1 MRKLYAAF
9 SFIFLTF
16 FAQEALAQLSISGKV
31 TDRFNRPVP
40 GATVKLS
47 EKDLVQITGHD
58 GSFEFSSLTPGIYNL
73 TASYIGYST
82 RNTKFNLQKDKTQ
95 LTIALEDQDNQL
107 QGVEITGRKE
117 QAYKNTKSFSGTKTE
132 TPLRYVPQAIS
143 YVTKEVMDDQMAFKA
158 SDVIKNISGVTH
170 FSYYNNDI
178 SLRGFRSGNALI
190 NGLRTPTSSWSQPL
204 LPNVERIE
212 VIKGPA
218 SALFANTDPGGTVN
232 TVTKKPLDEAR
243 KSINFA
249 TGSYN
254 TSRLM
259 ADFTGPMNESKTL
272 LYRLNLA
279 YQNAESFRV
288 LQGGE
293 DIVIAP
299 SISFIPDDRTQVN
312 FDFVYSKTKSRLDR
326 GQPIFGATAGTNLNS
341 TPISFAIGKRNDF
354 ENETNLYVTTSLQ
367 RKITDKIIF
376 NASYM
381 KFAYDEDLLEHRTSN
396 SYAVDAANK
405 PIPTK
410 MGMITQR
417 RQAKNYNDN
426 ITLYFVSDLKTG
438 PLTHKIVTGYDYIQN
453 VNPIGNSSYN
463 ASGYRRVD
471 GSAAN
476 FQLPPIPDKP
486 NPSYIEFIY
495 DKKTGNP
502 IPNVPHFD
510 LVNPDYSIS
519 EISGYINTSADQAPT
534 KYYVNG
540 IYIQD
545 QISWG
550 KIQALL
556 GLRQEYYTDVQNYTK
571 TAEKKVKQKALI
583 PRIGLVYTPIEQVS
597 FYGTYAEGYQ
607 PQPASRIGAVE
618 IYGGPFDPLTSSMY
632 EVGAK
637 TEFFKKRLSANL
649 AIYQIEQN
657 NTLEPAGIKDKPD
670 MYRQVGQQVAKGAEL
685 DINGAIFPNLSVTAN
700 FAISRAETTKSDDLT
715 KINSLNANA
724 PKAQGGLWAKYTFL
738 NPDLKGL
745 GLGAG
750 VNYTGKRNTLS
761 TLINGLELPEYTLF
775 SAALYYN
782 IDKFKISG
790 NLNNVFNK
798 THWVGGYDFNRLYP
812 GAPRNFMIGIGY
824 TF

>member
-1 MRKLYAAF
+1 MKKLYAAL
-9 SFIFLTF
+9 SFIVLTF
-16 FAQEALAQLSISGKV
+16 FGQETLAQLSIGGKI
-31 TDRFNRPVP
+31 TDKFNKPVP
-40 GATVKLS
+40 GATVKLI
-47 EKDLVQITGHD
+47 EKDLVKITAQD
-58 GSFEFSSLTPGIYNL
+58 GTFEFSGLNAGIYNL

-82 RNTKFNLQKDKTQ
+82 RNTKLNLQKDRTQ

-158 SDVIKNISGVTH
+158 SDVIKNISGATH

-178 SLRGFRSGNALI
+178 SLRGFRSSNALI

-243 KSINFA
+243 KSISFA

-254 TSRLM
+254 TNRLA
-259 ADFTGPMNESKTL
+259 ADFTGPMNENKTL

-299 SISFIPDDRTQVN
+299 SISFIPDDKTQVN

-326 GQPIFGATAGTNLNS
+326 GQPIFGADAGTDLNS

-354 ENETNLYVTTSLQ
+354 ENETNLYVTTSLL
-367 RKITDKIIF
+367 RKITKNVTF
-376 NASYM
+376 NTSYM
-381 KFAYDEDLLEHRTSN
+381 KFMYDEDLLEHRTSN
-396 SYAVDAANK
+396 RYAVDSKNQS
-405 PIPTK
+405 IPTL
-410 MGMITQR
+410 MEMQTIR
-417 RQAKNYNDN
+417 RQGKNYSDN
-426 ITLYFVSDLKTG
+426 ITAYFVTDLKTG
-438 PLTHKIVTGYDYIQN
+438 PLTHKILTGYDYIQN
-453 VNPIGNSSYN
+453 ESPIGNSNYN
-463 ASGYRRVD
+463 ATGYRRVD
-471 GSAAN
+471 GTVAN
-476 FQLPPIPDKP
+476 FQLPPTPEKP
-486 NPSYIEFIY
+486 NPSYVEFIY
-495 DKKTGNP
+495 NKKTGNP
-502 IPNVPHFD
+502 EPNVPHFD

-519 EISGYINTSADQAPT
+519 EISGYINASSQTAPA
-534 KYYVNG
+534 KYYVHG
-540 IYIQD
+540 VYIQD
-545 QISWG
+545 QISFG
-550 KIQALL
+550 KFQALL
-556 GLRQEYYTDVQNYTK
+556 ALRQEYYTDLTDYK
-571 TAEKKVKQKALI
+571 KPSEKKIEQKALI
-583 PRIGLVYTPIEQVS
+583 PRVGLVYTPFEQAS
-597 FYGTYAEGYQ
+597 FYGTYAQGYQ
-607 PQPASRIGAVE
+607 PQSVAQIGDPARF
-618 IYGGPFDPLTSSMY
+618 GGPFDPLTSTMY
-632 EVGAK
+632 EIGAK
-637 TEFFKKRLSANL
+637 TEFFEKRLSANL
-649 AIYQIEQN
+649 SFYQIEQN
-657 NTLEPAGIKDKPD
+657 NILVRSGNAELLT
-670 MYRQVGQQVAKGAEL
+670 QVGQQVAKGIEL
-685 DINGAIFPNLSVTAN
+685 DINGAIFPNFSVTAN

-715 KINSLNANA
+715 KIGSLNANA
-724 PKAQGGLWAKYTFL
+724 PKTQGGFWAKYTFL

-745 GLGAG
+745 GIGAG
-750 VNYTGKRNTLS
+750 VNYTGKRNTLNAA
-761 TLINGLELPEYTLF
+761 LQLPEYTLF
-775 SAALYYN
+775 NAALYYS

>member
-1 MRKLYAAF
+1 MKILYAAL
-9 SFIFLTF
+9 SFICLLL
-16 FAQEALAQLSISGKV
+16 FAQMATAQLSITGKI
-31 TDRFNRPVP
+31 TDKSNKPIP
-40 GATVKLS
+40 GATVKLI
-47 EKDLVQITGHD
+47 EKSLIQITNQD
-58 GSFEFSSLTPGIYNL
+58 GTFEFSDLIPDSYSFS
-73 TASYIGYST
+73 ASYIGYET
-82 RNTKFNLQKDKTQ
+82 QTTKFNLQNGKTQ
-95 LTIALEDQDNQL
+95 LTIQLESKDNQL

-132 TPLRYVPQAIS
+132 TPLRHVPQAIS
-143 YVTKEVMDDQMAFKA
+143 YVTKEVIDDQQAFKA
-158 SDVIKNISGVTH
+158 SDVIKNISGATH

-178 SLRGFRSGNALI
+178 SLRGFRSSNALI

-254 TSRLM
+254 TNRLM
-259 ADFTGPMNESKTL
+259 ADFTGPMNETKTL

-299 SISFIPDDRTQVN
+299 SISFIPDDKTQVN

-341 TPISFAIGKRNDF
+341 TPISFALGKKNDF
-354 ENETNLYVTTSLQ
+354 ENELNLYVTTSLQ
-367 RKITDKIIF
+367 RKISKNVTF

-381 KFAYDEDLLEHRTSN
+381 KFMYDEDLLEHRTSN
-396 SYAVDAANK
+396 RYAVDAAGVS
-405 PIPTK
+405 IPTK
-410 MGMITQR
+410 MEMQTIR
-417 RQAKNYNDN
+417 RQGKNYSDN
-426 ITLYFVSDLKTG
+426 ITAYFVTDFTTG
-438 PLTHKIVTGYDYIQN
+438 PLKHKVVTGYDYIQN
-453 VNPIGNSSYN
+453 ESPIGNSNYN
-463 ASGYRRVD
+463 ATGYRKLD
-471 GSAAN
+471 GTVGN
-476 FQLPPIPDKP
+476 YNKNTP
-486 NPSYIEFIY
+486 NLFVMKDGMPV
-495 DKKTGNP
+495 
-502 IPNVPHFD
+502 PNVPHFD

-519 EISGYINTSADQAPT
+519 EISGYINTSSQTDPA
-534 KYYVNG
+534 KYYVHG
-540 IYIQD
+540 VYIQD
-545 QISWG
+545 QISFG
-550 KIQALL
+550 KFQALL
-556 GLRQEYYTDVQNYTK
+556 ALRQEYYTDINRYK
-571 TAEKKVKQKALI
+571 KSDEKKVEQKALI
-583 PRIGLVYTPIEQVS
+583 PRLGLVYTPIDQIS

-607 PQPASRIGAVE
+607 PQSAAQIGDPARF
-618 IYGGPFDPLTSSMY
+618 GGPFDPLISNMY

-637 TEFFKKRLSANL
+637 TEFFEKRLSANL
-649 AIYQIEQN
+649 SFYRIEQN
-657 NTLEPAGIKDKPD
+657 NVLINAGNPGNTEEL
-670 MYRQVGQQVAKGAEL
+670 RQEGQQRAKGIEI
-685 DINGAIFPNLSVTAN
+685 DINGAIMPNFSVTAN
-700 FAISRAETTKSDDLT
+700 FAISRAETTKSDKPENVGL
-715 KINSLNANA
+715 LNANA
-724 PKAQGGLWAKYTFL
+724 PKAQGSLWAKYTFL

-750 VNYTGKRNTLS
+750 VNYTGKRNTLN
-761 TLINGLELPEYTLF
+761 TVLELPEYTLF
-775 SAALYYN
+775 SAALYYS